1 VMAASA
7 AVAPAAVM
15 AASAATAP
23 ATASAAVAAMA
34 AAADKLYERGCSV
47 AFLVENIERR
57 QAYVRDFFLAESD
70 LIAISSV

>member
-1 VMAASA
+1 
-7 AVAPAAVM
+7 
-15 AASAATAP
+15 
-23 ATASAAVAAMA
+23 MA